1 MATAEVCGGVWGGE
15 ERSEPSCVPPR
26 HGQARGPERC
36 ACAGPRGETLS
47 CPGPGR
53 LPGVRAS
60 MRAIKGGREGRAA
73 SRHKRPPHARPS
85 ASCPPHATPTGRRA
99 PAPTSNQLRSLSRRP
114 PQRAKPRPLAT
125 RAAMK
130 KPRSEKPCPQ
140 SVPLTYRTGSLAAET
155 PERSVVCDGA
165 VCLPTQTH
173 TQHTYTRT
181 QLVYSLSTTDAL
193 SSSDVAQNGRDVLAS
208 LPGRCQKLGDRPL
221 GAEDRRF
228 LGAGSSSRAGLPY
241 RDPWR
246 EQWVVGGLET
256 FVQLAGYTGT
266 LLWIRKDVFKLFL
279 RSLEDYQ
286 ETQAFQ
292 KSPVS
297 FKNSFT

>member
-181 QLVYSLSTTDAL
+181 QLVSVCFLIQPKTTSLG
-193 SSSDVAQNGRDVLAS
+193 VAPPIGGWTPFTSITRKMSYRLTC
-208 LPGRCQKLGDRPL
+208 L
-221 GAEDRRF
+221 
-228 LGAGSSSRAGLPY
+228 RAGPC
-241 RDPWR
+241 DGDHSSVEVPSSHM
-246 EQWVVGGLET
+246 
-256 FVQLAGYTGT
+256 T
-266 LLWIRKDVFKLFL
+266 LCEVYKANLQTK
-279 RSLEDYQ
+279 
-286 ETQAFQ
+286 
-292 KSPVS
+292 
-297 FKNSFT
+297 